1 MRLVRPGLS
10 ETPAVAE
17 TRERREQLE
26 RLEPVD
32 SKEFPGVR
40 DRLEQREVRVQ
51 LVQLEIQDLQ
61 VIGVALAIPGPV
73 D

>member
-1 MRLVRPGLS
+1 
-10 ETPAVAE
+10 
-17 TRERREQLE
+17 
-26 RLEPVD
+26 VD